1 MAIYMQIE
9 GLPGNVTESGHTKWI
24 EVDSFRFGCGRGVSS
39 RTPGNTVNREAF
51 FGNFFLQNKNMTPVN
66 REASTVSISEISV
79 SKEMD
84 ETSPKLFTLACVGT
98 GKTIKIEFC
107 RTGATP
113 LVYASI
119 ELSDALISSY
129 GVDGG
134 SGRSPHENLSINFSK
149 IQYKYTPYNEKGEAG
164 SPIAATYDLETA
176 KSS

>member
-39 RTPGNTVNREAF
+39 RTPGNT
-51 FGNFFLQNKNMTPVN
+51 VN